1 MPRCPAIAAA
11 VVLTFALCA
20 CGEAGDPDRET
31 AGQEQADAFS
41 HQPATAPAQTAQ
53 AFAGSVAA
61 ENAYEIA
68 AAKLAQQK
76 SGNDEV
82 KRFAAQM
89 IQDHTVVRNELRDAL
104 KQTQRVTGEPRMT
117 TLRQQALDKLRNAG
131 GNFDNAYAKDEIA
144 AQEQALSALR
154 DYADNGMDP
163 ALSEFAADATNL
175 AADDLT
181 LARALP

>member
-1 MPRCPAIAAA
+1 MPRSPAIAAA
-11 VVLTFALCA
+11 VVLTLVLCA

-31 AGQEQADAFS
+31 AGQQQADAFS
-41 HQPATAPAQTAQ
+41 HRPATAPAPTAQ
-53 AFAGSVAA
+53 AFASSVAA

-76 SGNDEV
+76 SHNDEV

-89 IQDHTVVRNELRDAL
+89 IQDHAVVSNELRDAL
-104 KQTQRVTGEPRMT
+104 KQRQRVTGEPRMT
-117 TLRQQALDKLRNAG
+117 TLQQQELDKLRNAG

-175 AADDLT
+175 AADDLR
-181 LARALP
+181 LARSLP

>member
-1 MPRCPAIAAA
+1 MQRCPAIAAA
-11 VVLTFALCA
+11 VVLTLALSA

-31 AGQEQADAFS
+31 AGQEQADAFVD
-41 HQPATAPAQTAQ
+41 QPATAPAQTAQ
-53 AFAGSVAA
+53 AFASSVAA
-61 ENAYEIA
+61 DNAYEIA
-68 AAKLAQQK
+68 AAKLAQQN
-76 SGNDEV
+76 SRNGAV

-89 IQDHTVVRNELRDAL
+89 IQDHTVVGNELRDAL
-104 KQTQRVTGEPRMT
+104 KRTQGVAAEPRMT
-117 TLRQQALDKLRNAG
+117 TRQQQELDELRNAG
-131 GNFDNAYAKDEIA
+131 GAFDKAYAKDEIA

-181 LARALP
+181 LARRLP

>member
-1 MPRCPAIAAA
+1 MTRCPAIAAA
-11 VVLTFALCA
+11 VVLTLALCA

-41 HQPATAPAQTAQ
+41 HQPAATPAQTAQ
-53 AFAGSVAA
+53 AFTSSVAA
-61 ENAYEIA
+61 DNAYEIA
-68 AAKLAQQK
+68 AAKLARQK
-76 SGNDEV
+76 SRNDEV

-89 IQDHTVVRNELRDAL
+89 TQDHTVASHELRDAL
-104 KQTQRVTGEPRMT
+104 KQTQGVTGDPRMT
-117 TLRQQALDKLRNAG
+117 TLQQQELDRLRNADR
-131 GNFDNAYAKDEIA
+131 NFDNAYAKDEIA
-144 AQEQALSALR
+144 AQQQALSALR

-175 AADDLT
+175 AADDLA